1 MNQSNVAIQA
11 YQRKERV
18 IRVFK
23 MKYIGD
29 RPTCKSVRV
38 IASTCRFNRLNN
50 RMRAELVS
58 DFAIFK

>member
-1 MNQSNVAIQA
+1 
-11 YQRKERV
+11 
-18 IRVFK
+18 